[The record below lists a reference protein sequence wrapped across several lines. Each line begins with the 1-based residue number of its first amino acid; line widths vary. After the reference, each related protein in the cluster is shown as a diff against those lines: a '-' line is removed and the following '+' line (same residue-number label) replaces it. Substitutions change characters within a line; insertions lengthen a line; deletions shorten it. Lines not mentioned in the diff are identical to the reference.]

1 MFRQRRVLPWLTLV
15 SAVVLWGVSFV
26 LTKQLLS
33 QLSPPMIAWLRL
45 GPALAVLVPLM
56 LWQKESWRLEKG
68 FRGRFV
74 LTSALGIV
82 LYMVLENTG
91 LRYTQASTASMLV
104 ASIPV
109 FVLLV
114 DTVKR
119 RARLP
124 WGQTGAVLVSL
135 VGVWLVLFD
144 GAWPN
149 LASANLG
156 GNLLVLGAMASWI
169 GYTFLG
175 KKLRDR
181 FSSLQQTT
189 FQTLFA
195 VLLYLPFVIGEGG
208 GFPTMTLT
216 GLAELSFLGVFCS
229 GLAYVGFLY
238 ALKELGPVL
247 PSAFLNLIP
256 VVTVLTALLVLKEI
270 PSIFQAG
277 GMVLIVGSLSW
288 LTLKR

>member
-1 MFRQRRVLPWLTLV
+1 
-15 SAVVLWGVSFV
+15 
-26 LTKQLLS
+26 
-33 QLSPPMIAWLRL
+33 MIAWLRL

-119 RARLP
+119 RTRLP
-124 WGQTGAVLVSL
+124 WGQTSAVIVSL
-135 VGVWLVLFD
+135 VGVWLVLFN
-144 GAWPN
+144 GAWPR
-149 LASANLG
+149 LKSANLW

-175 KKLRDR
+175 KKLSDR

-208 GFPTMTLT
+208 GFHGLSGT
-216 GLAELSFLGVFCS
+216 GVAELAFLGVFCS

-256 VVTVLTALLVLKEI
+256 VVTVLTALFVLKEV

-288 LTLKR
+288 LTLRR